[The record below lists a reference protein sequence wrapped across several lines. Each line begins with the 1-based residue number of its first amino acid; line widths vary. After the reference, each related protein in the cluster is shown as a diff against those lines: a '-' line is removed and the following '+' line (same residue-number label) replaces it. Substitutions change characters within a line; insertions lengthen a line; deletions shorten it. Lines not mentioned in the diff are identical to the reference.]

1 MKQEETTRRAFGFA
15 ARLLFAFF
23 LLFTSFYAVLAYFPE
38 TYIAFVQA
46 PFLTWVPMLIRVHP
60 YIYTALTAAVG
71 LSLWM
76 ERDDDR
82 TSRRMALEFIGA
94 ALLVS
99 IYLFLARPFSGL
111 RNDSHSLVLGLAALF
126 PILWVGAMD
135 CRTYW
140 RKRDWSMEAAPYF
153 SISLLSLAAVTISII
168 YPSAAHL
175 RYRLGGMPLPP
186 LHGVDL
192 LAWAGSVVAH
202 VLFFAFI
209 VGLLA
214 FCESLAWRT
223 RQRLK
228 TRFALFTAVACIAI
242 AVVFERVAFGAIPF
256 HGTESMF
263 YSAWFGL
270 ACALFGGG
278 LALRFASGPAVQRR
292 SNPRPRLVESA
303 LLATVLIVAA
313 SVVPAIIGVI
323 DWNSVLE
330 RTWVLTFWAATLF
343 SLLWIMPRPKR
354 PLQPIAAILLPV
366 VAYGAYMFCFQSHV
380 WASPKSSFS
389 DAVSIHSSYDVSYTL
404 VRDLLATEHKFPC
417 DEDCRYFH
425 EQTNIPPAMP
435 PLAPELDLVDNL
447 TPATGQRPNIFV
459 FVVDSLRQDFV
470 TAYNSAVD
478 NTPEIAA
485 FAKDSLVFRNAFSRY
500 AGTTLSEPAIWAGAM
515 LLHTH
520 YVQPFS
526 RVNNLEKLAAIDGY
540 QSFVTVDSTLRVL
553 LDREH
558 DVVRLDEQAAQWTDI
573 DLCSTINDT
582 EAKILRRTEPAR
594 PIFLFSQPQN
604 VHLITVY
611 KRHAEI
617 IHTKEAIIHAYAEEL
632 RRMDGCFG
640 GFIRFL
646 KSNRLYENSIIV
658 LTADHGEFGHD
669 SHATSVEPDIMRVPL
684 IMHVPK
690 KIRDSY
696 YYDTAKLIFTTDI
709 TPTLYYLLGHRP
721 IRNDEVLG
729 RPMITQSREESLPYE
744 RPSYLLASSYA
755 PNYGMI
761 DSQGRTF
768 FSFDDAKHT
777 QSLYAL
783 ASDPH
788 GDRNLLTTQA
798 ARQEDR
804 AIRSHIAQI
813 SRAYNFHYQ
822 PATFLGWLMH

>member
-1 MKQEETTRRAFGFA
+1 MKQQETTRRTFGIA
-15 ARLLFAFF
+15 ARLIFAFF
-23 LLFTSFYAVLAYFPE
+23 LLFTSFYSVLAYVPE

-46 PFLTWVPMLIRVHP
+46 PFLAWVPLLIRIHP
-60 YIYTALTAAVG
+60 YVYVALAAAVS

-76 ERDDDR
+76 ERGADR
-82 TSRRMALEFIGA
+82 VSRHMVLEFIGA

-99 IYLFLARPFSGL
+99 IYLFLVRPFSAL
-111 RNDSHSLVLGLAALF
+111 RNDSHSFVLALAAIF
-126 PILWVGAMD
+126 PLLWIGAID
-135 CRTYW
+135 FRTHW
-140 RKRDWSMEAAPYF
+140 RKRDWSVEGAPYF
-153 SISLLSLAAVTISII
+153 SITLLSLAAVAISIV
-168 YPSAAHL
+168 YPLAAYL
-175 RYRLGGMPLPP
+175 RYRFGGMPLPP
-186 LHGVDL
+186 MHGIDL
-192 LAWAGSVVAH
+192 LVWAGSVVAH
-202 VLFFAFI
+202 VLFFGFI

-214 FCESLAWRT
+214 FCESVAWGT
-223 RQRLK
+223 HHRLK
-228 TRFALFTAVACIAI
+228 VRFALFTAVACIAI

-256 HGTESMF
+256 HGNESMF
-263 YSAWFGL
+263 YSACFGF

-278 LALRFASGPAVQRR
+278 LVLRSASEPALQRR
-292 SNPRPRLVESA
+292 SNLRPRHIESV
-303 LLATVLIVAA
+303 LLATVLVVAA

-330 RTWVLTFWAATLF
+330 RTWVLAFWAATLF
-343 SLLWIMPRPKR
+343 SLLWILPRPKR
-354 PLQPIAAILLPV
+354 PLQPVVAILLPV
-366 VAYGAYMFCFQSHV
+366 LAYGAYTFGFQSQV

-389 DAVSIHSSYDVSYTL
+389 DAVSLHSSYDVSYAL

-435 PLAPELDLVDNL
+435 PRAPELDLVDNL
-447 TPATGQRPNIFV
+447 KPATGTRPNIFV

-470 TAYNSAVD
+470 TPYNPAVD

-500 AGTTLSEPAIWAGAM
+500 AGTTLSEPSIWAGAM

-520 YVQPFS
+520 FVQPFS
-526 RVNNLEKLAAIDGY
+526 RVNNLEKLAAVDGY

-558 DVVRLDEQAAQWTDI
+558 DLVRLDEQAAQWTDV
-573 DLCSTINDT
+573 DLCSTVNDAET
-582 EAKILRRTEPAR
+582 KISRRTDPER
-594 PIFLFSQPQN
+594 PIFLFTQPQN

-611 KRHAEI
+611 KRHPGLL
-617 IHTKEAIIHAYAEEL
+617 HTKEAIVHAYAEDL

-640 GFIRFL
+640 GFVSFL
-646 KSNRLYENSIIV
+646 KSKGLYDNSIIV
-658 LTADHGEFGHD
+658 VTADHGEFGHD
-669 SHATSVEPDIMRVPL
+669 SHATSVEPDILRVPL
-684 IMHVPK
+684 IIHVPK

-696 YYDTAKLIFTTDI
+696 YYDTSKLIFTTDI

-729 RPMITQSREESLPYE
+729 RPMITESREESLPYE
-744 RPSYLLASSYA
+744 RSSYLLASSYA

-761 DSQGRTF
+761 DSQGQTF
-768 FSFDDAKHT
+768 FSFDDGKHT
-777 QSLYAL
+777 QSLYDL

-788 GDRNLLTTQA
+788 GDRNLLTPQIAKSEDQA
-798 ARQEDR
+798 
-804 AIRSHIAQI
+804 IHNHIAQI

>member
-1 MKQEETTRRAFGFA
+1 MKQQEITTRAFGFA

-23 LLFTSFYAVLAYFPE
+23 LLFTSFYSVLAYFPE

-46 PFLTWVPMLIRVHP
+46 PFLTWVPLLIRVYP
-60 YIYTALTAAVG
+60 YVYTALAAAVS

-76 ERDDDR
+76 DRDLDR
-82 TSRRMALEFIGA
+82 VLRRMVLEFIGA

-99 IYLFLARPFSGL
+99 IYLFLVRPFSAL
-111 RNDSHSLVLGLAALF
+111 RNDSHSFVLGLAAIF
-126 PILWVGAMD
+126 PILWIGAID

-140 RKRDWSMEAAPYF
+140 RKRDWSVEGAPYF
-153 SISLLSLAAVTISII
+153 SISLLFLAALIISIV
-168 YPSAAHL
+168 YPSAAYL
-175 RYRLGGMPLPP
+175 RYRFGGMPLPP
-186 LHGVDL
+186 MHGVDL
-192 LAWAGSVVAH
+192 LVWAGSVVAH

-214 FCESLAWRT
+214 FCESMAWRT
-223 RQRLK
+223 HQKLK
-228 TRFALFTAVACIAI
+228 ARFVLFTAVACIAI

-263 YSAWFGL
+263 YSALFGL

-278 LALRFASGPAVQRR
+278 LVLRFASEPAMQRR
-292 SNPRPRLVESA
+292 SHTQPRQIESA
-303 LLATVLIVAA
+303 LLAVVLLVAA
-313 SVVPAIIGVI
+313 SVIPAIIGVI

-330 RTWVLTFWAATLF
+330 RTWVLAFWIATLF

-354 PLQPIAAILLPV
+354 PLQPIAGILLPV
-366 VAYGAYMFCFQSHV
+366 LAYGAYTLGFQSQV
-380 WASPKSSFS
+380 LASSRSSIS
-389 DAVSIHSSYDVSYTL
+389 DAVSLHSSYDVSYAL
-404 VRDLLATEHKFPC
+404 LRDLLATEHKFPC

-435 PLAPELDLVDNL
+435 PRAPELDLVDHL
-447 TPATGQRPNIFV
+447 EPASGTRPNIFV

-470 TAYNSAVD
+470 TPYNPAVD

-500 AGTTLSEPAIWAGAM
+500 AGTTLSEPSIWAGAM

-520 YVQPFS
+520 FVQPFS
-526 RVNNLEKLAAIDGY
+526 RVNNLEKLAAVDGY

-553 LDREH
+553 LDSGH
-558 DVVRLDEQAAQWTDI
+558 DLVRLDEQAAQWTDV
-573 DLCSTINDT
+573 DLCSTVNDA
-582 EAKILRRTEPAR
+582 EAKISRRSDPTR
-594 PIFLFSQPQN
+594 PVFLFTQPQN

-611 KRHAEI
+611 KRHAGLL
-617 IHTKEAIIHAYAEEL
+617 HTKEAIMHAYAEEL

-640 GFIRFL
+640 GFMNFL
-646 KSNRLYENSIIV
+646 KSKGLYDNSIIV

-684 IMHVPK
+684 IIHVPK
-690 KIRDSY
+690 KIRYSH
-696 YYDTAKLIFTTDI
+696 YYDTSKLIFTTDI

-729 RPMITQSREESLPYE
+729 RPMITVSREESLPYE
-744 RPSYLLASSYA
+744 RTSYLLASSYA

-761 DSQGRTF
+761 RGDGRTF
-768 FSFDDAKHT
+768 FAFDDGKHT
-777 QSLYAL
+777 QSLYDL

-788 GDRNLLTTQA
+788 GDRNLLTSQIA
-798 ARQEDR
+798 KSDDHV
-804 AIRSHIAQI
+804 IHNHIAQI